1 MSENIIDTNA
11 GEAGN
16 LVREYMERAAR
27 ARALGDNMLGLHLF
41 LAAYGQASTPNE
53 APTGLGLSALK
64 EAWALAL
71 KMKERSLCEYI
82 FEKMEPSLSAAEV
95 KSCSASLQGL
105 ALDKLSEYGISMKDL
120 HDVSEAVAREM
131 HADGS
136 ALPAGIHEITM
147 FPGILGPSGIGAPS
161 AMRPAHGTD
170 ELPDQI
176 PPQPAALH
184 EVNDG
189 QPAKPAAEDS
199 SAKAQSA
206 PAASAKPDSAPLPAS
221 ADAPFFQFGPQ
232 TIRYTDLAGYA
243 NAIREAKALG
253 IGQERDPR
261 YSRLVQD
268 LNAAHG
274 LAEPPALDPILI
286 SAPVREDASR
296 FAYATV
302 GELDLPLFRM
312 FVEDNPHGLQALC
325 MAAQANNDFKYDRRT
340 GTFMG
345 KGILL
350 LEDVDL
356 WEIPVIPESTDE
368 GVNAFMAAQMSRGLR
383 EVYNFIRAAVDD
395 PDVRVL
401 VTCQSDGEL
410 APFFLDLLEPFKE
423 VAIEMPNP
431 GERASIWMQLV
442 NDHPSLNGISVAML
456 VKNSANM
463 ARYDIYMA
471 VADVLDES
479 YRDDLNNGKA
489 SPVKASRLFEKLAAY
504 QPLDSEEYKTLE
516 EAIIS
521 DFRSDLANIDE
532 LLNQ

>member
-1 MSENIIDTNA
+1 MSENTFDMNA

-41 LAAYGQASTPNE
+41 LAAYGQAGTTDG
-53 APTGLGLSALK
+53 APSGLGLSALK

-71 KMKERSLCEYI
+71 KLKERSLAEYI
-82 FEKMEPSLSAAEV
+82 FEKMEPSLTAAEI

-105 ALDKLSEYGISMKDL
+105 ALDKLQQYGITMKDL
-120 HDVSEAVAREM
+120 EDVSEAVAREIRG
-131 HADGS
+131 DGS
-136 ALPAGIHEITM
+136 AVPAGIHEITM
-147 FPGILGPSGIGAPS
+147 FPGILGPSGLPGSGAVRIG
-161 AMRPAHGTD
+161 
-170 ELPDQI
+170 
-176 PPQPAALH
+176 
-184 EVNDG
+184 V
-189 QPAKPAAEDS
+189 KPAGEGVPDRIPEDTPQ
-199 SAKAQSA
+199 APAQNVPAQGRTEASA
-206 PAASAKPDSAPLPAS
+206 PAAPAPATPDE
-221 ADAPFFQFGPQ
+221 PFLEFRMQGL
-232 TIRYTDLAGYA
+232 RYTDLAGYA

-274 LAEPPALDPILI
+274 LSEPPALDPILI

-296 FAYATV
+296 FAFATV

-312 FVEDNPHGLQALC
+312 YVEDNPHGLQALC
-325 MAAQANNDFKYDRRT
+325 MAAQATNDFKFDRRT
-340 GTFMG
+340 GVFSG
-345 KGILL
+345 RGILL

-368 GVNAFMAAQMSRGLR
+368 GFNQFMAAQLSRGLR
-383 EVYNFIRAAVDD
+383 EVYNFIRAAVED
-395 PDVRVL
+395 PNVRVL
-401 VTCQSDGEL
+401 VTCQSDSQL
-410 APFFLDLLEPFKE
+410 SPFFLDLLEPFKE

-442 NDHPSLNGISVAML
+442 NDHPSLSGISVAML

-504 QPLDSEEYKTLE
+504 QPLDSEEYRTLE

>member
-1 MSENIIDTNA
+1 MSENIIDMNA

-16 LVREYMERAAR
+16 LVREYMERAVR

-41 LAAYGQASTPNE
+41 LAAYGQASSADA

-71 KMKERSLCEYI
+71 KLKERSLCEYI

-105 ALDKLSEYGISMKDL
+105 ALDKLQEYGITMKDL
-120 HDVSEAVAREM
+120 HDMSEAVAREM
-131 HADGS
+131 HEGS
-136 ALPAGIHEITM
+136 ALPAGIHEISM
-147 FPGILGPSGIGAPS
+147 FPGVLGPSGIGNPA
-161 AMRPAHGTD
+161 AMRVDRAATD
-170 ELPDQI
+170 EMPDQI
-176 PPQPAALH
+176 PPQPADVPGEDEA
-184 EVNDG
+184 VRAQQDG
-189 QPAKPAAEDS
+189 GSAHAHPAAPAPQPAA
-199 SAKAQSA
+199 
-206 PAASAKPDSAPLPAS
+206 
-221 ADAPFFQFGPQ
+221 ADAPFLQFGPQ
-232 TIRYTDLAGYA
+232 TLRYTDLAGYA

-286 SAPVREDASR
+286 SAPVREDAAR

-325 MAAQANNDFKYDRRT
+325 MAAQANNDFKFDRRT
-340 GTFMG
+340 GSFVG

-356 WEIPVIPESTDE
+356 WEIPVIPEPTDE

-410 APFFLDLLEPFKE
+410 SPFFLDLLEPFKE
-423 VAIEMPNP
+423 VAIDMPNP

-442 NDHPSLNGISVAML
+442 NDHPSLSGISVAML

-504 QPLDSEEYKTLE
+504 QPLDSEEYRTLE